1 MVSKN
6 TVLISVSKNTKE
18 NLDKLKLHPS
28 LSYNDVIVQL
38 LALKIPSVKQEPA
51 NEEHLESEESYSV
64 EE

>member
-51 NEEHLESEESYSV
+51 NEEHLES
-64 EE
+64 